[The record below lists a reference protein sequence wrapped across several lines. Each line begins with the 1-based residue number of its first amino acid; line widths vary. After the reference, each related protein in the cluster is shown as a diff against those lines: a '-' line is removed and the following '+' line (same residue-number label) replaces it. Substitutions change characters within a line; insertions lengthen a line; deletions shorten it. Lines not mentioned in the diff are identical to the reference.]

1 MYLVACFILVVL
13 FHCLLLCCFVCG
25 TCVRGHAQRGTPPRG
40 CHSECII
47 TINEKV
53 NGAFSYISIYIWL
66 FGRTND
72 VWAVAT
78 NAIRHQNRG
87 LMCFCGHQMLWIM
100 MRPLN
105 ANQMLLDRLWST
117 VPAWKLS
124 PTDTIKKRKWRD
136 LPSGRQNIALLRYT
150 FQIWCKAIFTIL
162 HERSTQKCKTS
173 R

>member
-1 MYLVACFILVVL
+1 MSELFSINYVCTFMCLAACFILVVL

-25 TCVRGHAQRGTPPRG
+25 TCVCGHAQRGTPPRG

-124 PTDTIKKRKWRD
+124 PTDTIKKEEMGRSAIRKTKHFFA
-136 LPSGRQNIALLRYT
+136 ALH
-150 FQIWCKAIFTIL
+150 F
-162 HERSTQKCKTS
+162 SDMM
-173 R
+173 